1 MRLRLVNASLS
12 RHYELRL
19 DDEREMRLIASDQGF
34 LPQAKVLKS
43 IVLAPSERSEL
54 LIDLNEGESVRL
66 IAGEKRDFLHV
77 FTSLFA
83 DENELVDNTV
93 LELRPEGLA
102 SVFLN
107 KLSHNL
113 TQMRWRI

>member
-1 MRLRLVNASLS
+1 M
-12 RHYELRL
+12 
-19 DDEREMRLIASDQGF
+19 
-34 LPQAKVLKS
+34 KV
-43 IVLAPSERSEL
+43 
-54 LIDLNEGESVRL
+54 SVRL